1 MVRSAADNG
10 RRREDGEAGAKM
22 QARTS
27 GGRDFQDRV
36 LGRLRETGQI
46 ATIYLRNRMSVRGRV
61 LEFDPYVVLL
71 EPVEGGP
78 AHLVYKSAMVSVS
91 GPRRAG
97 PPRGEMNGRPHYGS
111 RSDSHGPGAASVRD
125 EDRAT
130 PPPANP
136 DGA

>member
-1 MVRSAADNG
+1 MVRSAVDNG
-10 RRREDGEAGAKM
+10 CCREDGVAGAKM

-36 LGRLRETGQI
+36 LGRLRETGQT

-61 LEFDPYVVLL
+61 LEFDPYVLLL

-91 GPRRAG
+91 GPRRTG
-97 PPRGEMNGRPHYGS
+97 PPRGEANGRPYHAPRAES
-111 RSDSHGPGAASVRD
+111 REAETVDPHADGVLPAEPNGP
-125 EDRAT
+125 
-130 PPPANP
+130 
-136 DGA
+136 

>member
-1 MVRSAADNG
+1 
-10 RRREDGEAGAKM
+10 M

-36 LGRLRETGQI
+36 LGRLRETGQL

-61 LEFDPYVVLL
+61 VEFDPYVVLL

-91 GPRRAG
+91 GPRRPGPARADSDRRPYAG
-97 PPRGEMNGRPHYGS
+97 ARPPTN
-111 RSDSHGPGAASVRD
+111 DSEAPAPADGDASAPPLSSEPTGP
-125 EDRAT
+125 
-130 PPPANP
+130 
-136 DGA
+136 